1 LPAIKNTGEIGD
13 TLVTFGKQSKIKL
26 ISDIIPLKKKS
37 QTANPQPD
45 QTITRDTVAPAYSS
59 QPLQPMASGNNI
71 NRQNS
76 NGSQPPTN
84 LDGERSHA
92 EIMVIIVA
100 LMLAMLLA
108 ALDQTIV
115 STALPHIA
123 IDLKGLN
130 KLSWVVTAYL
140 ITSAVTTPLYGK
152 ISDQFGRKKIFM
164 TAIIIFLIGS
174 VLCGLSQN
182 MNQLIIFRGL
192 QGIGAGGL
200 MSLALAV
207 VGDIIPPRQR
217 GRYQGYFGGVF
228 AVSSI
233 IGPLLGGFFT
243 DHLSWRWIFYINI
256 PLGIIALSAISA
268 RLHLPVR
275 KTEHRIDFLGA
286 GLLACSVVCLLLIT
300 VFGGTTY
307 AWQSS
312 QIYGMAIGGILSGI
326 LFIIREHYAAEPII
340 PLRLF
345 KSDIFRISSILS
357 LLSGGVMFGA
367 LIFIPE
373 YQQIVRGYSATK
385 SGLLMLPLIFGLLVS
400 MIISGR
406 LISKLGKYRIF
417 PIFGTAVT
425 IVAMWLF
432 SHIALNTSQRTLSLW
447 MIILGV
453 GIGSYMQV
461 MTLAVQN
468 SVDRKDMGTATSVV
482 TFFRSMGSSFG
493 TAIFGAILTARL
505 THYLLGFLP
514 QSASNHINTKSIQES
529 TAILSQLPSAIV
541 HDIYLAFSY
550 AFHDVFLWAIPF
562 AVLTFIVSFFLRE
575 TPLKNTTR
583 ETAEG
588 EAFEGRHDT
597 AAEGHHA

>member
-1 LPAIKNTGEIGD
+1 VKLP
-13 TLVTFGKQSKIKL
+13 LFKIKKVHA
-26 ISDIIPLKKKS
+26 DET
-37 QTANPQPD
+37 QTTPAAQPA
-45 QTITRDTVAPAYSS
+45 VP
-59 QPLQPMASGNNI
+59 
-71 NRQNS
+71 
-76 NGSQPPTN
+76 
-84 LDGERSHA
+84 DGERSHA
-92 EIMVIIVA
+92 EIMVIMVA

-115 STALPHIA
+115 STALPRIA
-123 IDLKGLN
+123 VDLHGLN

-140 ITSAVTTPLYGK
+140 IASAVTTPLYGK
-152 ISDQFGRKKIFM
+152 ISDQLGRKKIFQA
-164 TAIIIFLIGS
+164 AIIIFLIGS

-182 MNQLIIFRGL
+182 MDQLIVFRGL

-228 AVSSI
+228 AVSSV

-256 PLGIIALSAISA
+256 PLGILALSAIAA

-286 GLLACSVVCLLLIT
+286 GLLAGSVICLLLVT
-300 VFGGTTY
+300 VLGGNSY
-307 AWQSS
+307 PWMSAP
-312 QIYGMAIGGILSGI
+312 IYELAISGIVFGI
-326 LFIIREHYAAEPII
+326 LFVIREMYAAEPVI

-345 KSDIFRISSILS
+345 RSDIFRVSSLLS
-357 LLSGGVMFGA
+357 LLSGAVMFGA

-385 SGLLMLPLIFGLLVS
+385 SGLLLLPLIGGLLVS
-400 MIISGR
+400 MIMSGR
-406 LISKLGKYRIF
+406 IISKIGKYRLF

-425 IVAMWLF
+425 TFALWLF
-432 SHIALNTSQRTLSLW
+432 SHIALTTSQLTLSIW
-447 MIILGV
+447 MVVLGI

-493 TAIFGAILTARL
+493 TAIFGALLTARL
-505 THYLLGFLP
+505 THYLVALLP
-514 QSASNHINTKSIQES
+514 ASAAGHVNTKAVQQS
-529 TAILSQLPSAIV
+529 TAGLAQLPPAIV
-541 HDIYLAFSY
+541 HDIYEAFSF
-550 AFHDVFLWAIPF
+550 AFHDVFLWTVPF
-562 AVLTFIVSFFLRE
+562 AALTFVVSFFLRE
-575 TPLKNTTR
+575 SPLKTTTK

-588 EAFEGRHDT
+588 EAFEG
-597 AAEGHHA
+597 EHA